1 MERNKKLIV
10 NARRLR
16 KEQTKEEALLW
27 YNFLR
32 KYPLRFH
39 RQYVIGNYITDF
51 YCHKAKLVVELDG
64 SQHFEPEE
72 MQKDAARTAYLQSL
86 GLRVLRFSNQDI
98 LQKFRAVCEEI
109 HNEVVRVV
117 SDAANEFS

>member
-1 MERNKKLIV
+1 M
-10 NARRLR
+10 
-16 KEQTKEEALLW
+16 W

-51 YCHKAKLVVELDG
+51 YCHKAKLIVELDG
-64 SQHFEPEE
+64 SQHFEPGE
-72 MQKDAARTAYLQSL
+72 MQKDAERTVYLQSL
-86 GLRVLRFSNQDI
+86 GIRVLRFSNLDI

-109 HNEVVRVV
+109 HSEVLRIVP
-117 SDAANEFS
+117 ETETKLL